1 MSFPLHHTSPTRV
14 RWRVLLLLLLIS
26 IITYV
31 DRVNISV
38 TARQMMPALGLTD
51 LQMGQIFSAFVF
63 GYALFQVPGG
73 WLGDRWGPRRVLT
86 FAVIWWSIFT
96 ALTAV
101 APILPLAN
109 LIGIMGSLMVVRLLI
124 GMGEAA
130 ALPNFNRAVANW
142 HPPHERGLGIGI
154 TIGGIGVGSALTPP
168 VTAWIMVNYGWQTA
182 FYLAGGMGIGI
193 ALLWYWYATDHPR
206 QHAHVNAAEAELIE
220 GSDSLTRFSPIAQE
234 RAGKSWGTVHDSP
247 ADHEKSS
254 WQHSTSS
261 VNARREGNGEKK
273 DSISSTPFLKTGKKV
288 ERVST
293 TVSEMNIVPWKA
305 IATTP
310 TVWWL
315 TISYTCLGYVAYVY
329 MSWFYLYLVNV
340 RGFAILQG
348 AFFASTPFIAMAIF
362 CPLGGWVTD
371 RLAENYGLN
380 FGRASVGSVGMIL
393 AALSIIIGANVEAPL
408 VAIGFLSLGAGW
420 LYFTVGPFW
429 SSTTDLS
436 KSYAGTLS
444 GIMNTG
450 ANLGGTLSPTLTPW
464 LADTFGWSVS
474 LGIAAGMAL
483 CGGVCWMAIKPEKGL
498 NFGPATGHCDYP

>member
-1 MSFPLHHTSPTRV
+1 MHSSPTPPAQPSRV
-14 RWRVLLLLLLIS
+14 RWRILFLLLLIS
-26 IITYV
+26 IITYI

-63 GYALFQVPGG
+63 GYALFQIPGG

-96 ALTAV
+96 ALTAI
-101 APILPLAN
+101 APTLPLAS
-109 LIGIMGSLMVVRLLI
+109 LIGIMGSLMVVRFLI
-124 GMGEAA
+124 GIGEAA

-142 HPPHERGLGIGI
+142 HPPQERGLGIGI

-168 VTAWIMVNYGWQTA
+168 ITAWIMVNFGWQTA
-182 FYLAGGMGIGI
+182 FYAAGGLGIGI
-193 ALLWYWYATDHPR
+193 ALLWYWYATDFPR
-206 QHAHVNAAEAELIE
+206 QHPHVNNAEAAIIE
-220 GSDSLTRFSPIAQE
+220 GSGVSPSVPTALE
-234 RAGKSWGTVHDSP
+234 GRAGKAWGTVHDSF
-247 ADHEKSS
+247 ADLEKSDWLHPAS
-254 WQHSTSS
+254 PA
-261 VNARREGNGEKK
+261 NGNGDGEKK
-273 DSISSTPFLKTGKKV
+273 DSATTAGPV
-288 ERVST
+288 ETSRQKEKASLLAPKPT
-293 TVSEMNIVPWKA
+293 TVPWKA
-305 IATTP
+305 ILTTP

-348 AFFASTPFIAMAIF
+348 AFFASAPFIAMAVF

-371 RLAENYGLN
+371 RLVERYGIN
-380 FGRASVGSVGMIL
+380 RGRAFVGGAGMLL
-393 AALSIIIGANVEAPL
+393 AALSIIIGANVEAPYI
-408 VAIGFLSLGAGW
+408 AIGFLSLGAGW

-436 KSYAGTLS
+436 KPYAGTLS
-444 GIMNTG
+444 GMMNTG

-474 LGIAAGMAL
+474 LGIAAGIAL
-483 CGGVCWMAIKPEKGL
+483 LGGLCWMFIQPGHGLIVTKHVPES
-498 NFGPATGHCDYP
+498 